1 MKKRIMIFSVLLLL
15 AFAAFSLTAC
25 GVFQIPGVTNT
36 SSGDDQIRAVYTA
49 YAESGGTL
57 SYDEWLASI
66 KGAKGEKGDDGA
78 AGVGIA
84 SIAKT
89 GTAGLID
96 TYTITLTNGETST
109 FEIKNGAKGD
119 DGQAG
124 AGIASIEKT
133 GTEGLVDIY
142 TITLT
147 NGETSTFT
155 VTNGRDGTSQGG
167 GASVDPNSSTPEMEE
182 NGDTESN
189 FNSMKA
195 PYANSFTE
203 QELALIDNAMQSNAS
218 EDVIKEAVAM
228 IYERANANMIQCDQ
242 ALAVLRGKRNAEI
255 AVGSGGMIVRGIKV
269 QAGSEFYYQKA
280 AMVNESSIKSSL
292 VLKGLKAS
300 LNQQERAYTNGDDD
314 FRLTGTLKGDD
325 AKIWDEEEYETV
337 PYILPEVPDTM
348 TSYSEDDFKTKGYYL
363 EDPREI
369 TNFKIEAQYI
379 VLKDLPEGQ
388 NYIEE
393 AEDDVGNKYYICR
406 FSLAYLEDDCVR
418 IARQYLRDSAQKD
431 AKEQNL
437 QYGKFDITME
447 VWENGY
453 LKRMYDEEEWEGSV
467 DGFTTT
473 STSDYESVIYYDYD
487 ERIFS
492 KEDQTLY
499 EDDDEGANWAYN
511 IVARYKAEIDEIG

>member
-195 PYANSFTE
+195 PYVFSATIS
-203 QELALIDNAMQSNAS
+203 SS
-218 EDVIKEAVAM
+218 S
-228 IYERANANMIQCDQ
+228 C
-242 ALAVLRGKRNAEI
+242 
-255 AVGSGGMIVRGIKV
+255 
-269 QAGSEFYYQKA
+269 
-280 AMVNESSIKSSL
+280 SIK
-292 VLKGLKAS
+292 
-300 LNQQERAYTNGDDD
+300 
-314 FRLTGTLKGDD
+314 
-325 AKIWDEEEYETV
+325 
-337 PYILPEVPDTM
+337 
-348 TSYSEDDFKTKGYYL
+348 
-363 EDPREI
+363 
-369 TNFKIEAQYI
+369 
-379 VLKDLPEGQ
+379 
-388 NYIEE
+388 
-393 AEDDVGNKYYICR
+393 
-406 FSLAYLEDDCVR
+406 
-418 IARQYLRDSAQKD
+418 
-431 AKEQNL
+431 
-437 QYGKFDITME
+437 
-447 VWENGY
+447 
-453 LKRMYDEEEWEGSV
+453 
-467 DGFTTT
+467 
-473 STSDYESVIYYDYD
+473 
-487 ERIFS
+487 
-492 KEDQTLY
+492 
-499 EDDDEGANWAYN
+499 
-511 IVARYKAEIDEIG
+511 

>member
-1 MKKRIMIFSVLLLL
+1 MDENKEILEEIKEETAERESVSAPEPEVVEEKDSTVELREQYEEKTGEEIVKKRKYSKKRIALTCVGGFILLVL
-15 AFAAFSLTAC
+15 
-25 GVFQIPGVTNT
+25 V
-36 SSGDDQIRAVYTA
+36 AV
-49 YAESGGTL
+49 GL
-57 SYDEWLASI
+57 FFLIEWI
-66 KGAKGEKGDDGA
+66 TFKPMPGAKDVPQFNAPPEKAVQYSAEQQTALSA
-78 AGVGIA
+78 A
-84 SIAKT
+84 
-89 GTAGLID
+89 
-96 TYTITLTNGETST
+96 
-109 FEIKNGAKGD
+109 
-119 DGQAG
+119 
-124 AGIASIEKT
+124 
-133 GTEGLVDIY
+133 
-142 TITLT
+142 
-147 NGETSTFT
+147 
-155 VTNGRDGTSQGG
+155 
-167 GASVDPNSSTPEMEE
+167 
-182 NGDTESN
+182 
-189 FNSMKA
+189 
-195 PYANSFTE
+195 
-203 QELALIDNAMQSNAS
+203 LALIEGDTPLTEANKT
-218 EDVIKEAVAM
+218 DIKETIAM
-228 IYERANANMIQCDQ
+228 MYQKANRLKIECDQ
-242 ALAVLRGKRNAEI
+242 ALAVLRGKGSAEI
-255 AVGSGGMIVRGIKV
+255 AVGSGSMMVRGIKV

-280 AMVNESSIKSSL
+280 AMIYESSIKSNT

-300 LNQQERAYTNGDDD
+300 LNQQERAYTNGTDD